1 MDRLAEEFGADA
13 SALRCVAS
21 LYEEGR
27 HRAPDIFVPVAG
39 GLAPAFAGAA
49 AAGGAGVEPVY
60 LALGEW
66 ALDAEGEPIERMR
79 RDCLRFQSA
88 MTRSAL
94 RLFVP
99 FEGLPVTPISAV
111 SFKVVLGKAYRRR
124 CP

>member
-1 MDRLAEEFGADA
+1 MIPPNTSSETGDGQNPPAPEQEPGIGLRALVDRLAEEFGADA

-66 ALDAEGEPIERMR
+66 ALDA
-79 RDCLRFQSA
+79 
-88 MTRSAL
+88 
-94 RLFVP
+94 
-99 FEGLPVTPISAV
+99 
-111 SFKVVLGKAYRRR
+111 
-124 CP
+124 